1 MRPILIMNEEAPAR
15 KDRLVKIYKNNVLSD
30 IERFSYK
37 HAEGVQLDVKVSN
50 AISAD
55 NSENLDGNILAEYVE
70 FRDAKLRKKLSAY
83 LAQEAV
89 TQADDEHESE
99 GLFEYHLSLPMEFKD
114 SNLKPLARFIH
125 RYLVWGALFDWYSQF
140 NMSVAGV
147 YGSQLETIEDSI
159 TDFVKVP
166 SVAKRPLQPFGPA
179 KKMI

>member
-1 MRPILIMNEEAPAR
+1 MRPILIMNEEQPVK
-15 KDRLVKIYKNNVLSD
+15 KDRLITIYKNNVLSD

-70 FRDAKLRKKLSAY
+70 FRDAKLRKKLGAY

-89 TQADDEHESE
+89 TQADDEHQNE
-99 GLFEYHLSLPMEFKD
+99 GVFEYRLSLPMEFRD

-166 SVAKRPLQPFGPA
+166 SVGKRPLQPFGPA